1 MKIFSKTSAGTL
13 VLALAIFAC
22 KSPRPDF
29 ETIVTDFADL
39 ECRAI
44 ELRKQRYQLADDM
57 RFADDTLIAD
67 TSGEET
73 KARMKEKLMKLDAG
87 KDDLVGHGLALADTI
102 QKTLDSLI
110 AGPLKKIEDRK
121 EFDKLLEAE
130 LRERGC
136 LE

>member
-1 MKIFSKTSAGTL
+1 MKLYRKTGAGAI
-13 VLALAIFAC
+13 VLALALFAC
-22 KSPRPDF
+22 QSPKPDF
-29 ETIVTDFADL
+29 GGIVNDFADL

-57 RFADDTLIAD
+57 RFTEDTMLAD
-67 TSGEET
+67 TSTEAT
-73 KARMKEKLMKLDAG
+73 KARLKSKLDALDAG
-87 KDDLVGHGLALADTI
+87 KGGVVGHGLALADTI

-110 AGPLKKIEDRK
+110 NGPLQNVDDRR

-130 LRERGC
+130 LQKRGC